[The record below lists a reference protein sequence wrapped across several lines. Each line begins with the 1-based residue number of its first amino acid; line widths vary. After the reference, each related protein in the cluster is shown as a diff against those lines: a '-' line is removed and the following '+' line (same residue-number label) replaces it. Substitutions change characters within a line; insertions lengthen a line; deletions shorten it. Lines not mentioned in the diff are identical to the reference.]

1 MFTFLVIIH
10 VLVCIFLIGIV
21 LLQGGRGAELGS
33 TFGGGSSQTLFGAR
47 GAATILGKITT
58 VMAII
63 FMFSSLLL
71 TIFSFKQTS
80 VNKSIIPEETVLPN
94 KVAPVKKE
102 VEKQTLPER
111 KSSSEKK
118 GENKKVN

>member
-1 MFTFLVIIH
+1 M
-10 VLVCIFLIGIV
+10 LVCIFLIGIV